1 MIDISDIED
10 IEDEISIMDEKE
22 ETAKKNKAQSEGAIK
37 IHMKQLKDK
46 YSLKS
51 VAEASKFVENGL
63 DDLDEQKQDII
74 DSFDSIRKRFDE
86 LI

>member
-10 IEDEISIMDEKE
+10 IEYEISMMDEKE
-22 ETAKKNKAQSEGAIK
+22 ETAKENKAQSEGAIR

-46 YSLKS
+46 YNLKS
-51 VAEASKFVENGL
+51 VAEASEFVENGL
-63 DDLDEQKQDII
+63 DNLDEQKQEII
-74 DSFDSIRKRFDE
+74 DSFESIRKRFDE